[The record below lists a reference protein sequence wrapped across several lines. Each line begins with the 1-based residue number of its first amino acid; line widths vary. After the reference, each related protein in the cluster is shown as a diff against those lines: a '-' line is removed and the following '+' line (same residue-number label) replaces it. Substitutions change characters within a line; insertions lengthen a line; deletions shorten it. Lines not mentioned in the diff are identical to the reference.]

1 MIKKDTWVEIHKV
14 LLNPHERSEHIP
26 QDTKRVPFEMRIKG
40 RLLNDAEVGD
50 QVEIETETKRI
61 ETGILIKANPYYQH
75 DFGTYVEKVRIMK
88 DIILFEMEDHD
99 HE

>member
-1 MIKKDTWVEIHKV
+1 V
-14 LLNPHERSEHIP
+14 LLNPHERPEHIP

-61 ETGILIKANPYYQH
+61 ETGILIKVHPYYQH
-75 DFGTYVEKVRIMK
+75 DFGFYVEKVRIMK